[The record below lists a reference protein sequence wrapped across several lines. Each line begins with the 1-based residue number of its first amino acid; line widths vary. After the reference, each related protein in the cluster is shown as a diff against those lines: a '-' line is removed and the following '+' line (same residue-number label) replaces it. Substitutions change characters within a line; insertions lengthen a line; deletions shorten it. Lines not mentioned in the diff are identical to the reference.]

1 MGAIF
6 RLPAIEARMDDILQE
21 IKSREFSL
29 VGANARAAAAY
40 DDVDWT
46 GPLALLFGGEGSGIP
61 PQAEDA
67 LDVRVAIPMAAGVES
82 LSVNAAAAVLL
93 FEAAR
98 KRRPI
103 SRA

>member
-6 RLPAIEARMDDILQE
+6 RLPAVEAPMNAVLQE
-21 IKSREFSL
+21 VKSRQFTV
-29 VGANARAAAAY
+29 VGANARAATAY

-46 GPLALLFGGEGSGIP
+46 VPLALLFGGEGSGIP
-61 PQAEDA
+61 PEAEEA
-67 LDVRVAIPMAAGVES
+67 LDLRVAIPMTPGVES

-93 FEAAR
+93 FAAAR
-98 KRRPI
+98 KRKAI

>member
-1 MGAIF
+1 
-6 RLPAIEARMDDILQE
+6 MDDGAPGSQE
-21 IKSREFSL
+21 SRVHSRGSQCACGGG
-29 VGANARAAAAY
+29 VRRRAIGR
-40 DDVDWT
+40 

-67 LDVRVAIPMAAGVES
+67 LDVRVAIPMAPGVES

-98 KRRPI
+98 KRRPL
-103 SRA
+103 